1 MSIPESNPRSI
12 DADNYFA
19 IIPEWVLDAD
29 VSAQA
34 VRLYGIL
41 RRYADAENRAW
52 PSRHTLANRMRV
64 STKTVDRSLKEL
76 LGLGALAIKHRR
88 DAAGD
93 PTTNLYRLF
102 TANPGVG
109 THTSPPRDTDVARGR
124 DTSVATGRD
133 TDVSQNQSHF
143 ETEPIETKTTQTST
157 SSPSIVIQDPHEQT
171 CVMLANQ
178 LADRIADNG
187 SKRPTVTRKWIDA
200 IDRMIRIDG
209 RDPDK
214 IARAIDWCQND
225 TFWAANILS
234 PDTLR
239 RQYDR
244 MRLQAKRANA
254 PGATKGM
261 AAVAAYLEMVDD

>member
-41 RRYADAENRAW
+41 RRYADADNRAW
-52 PSRHTLANRMRV
+52 PSRLTLANRMRV

-76 LGLGALAIKHRR
+76 LALGALAIKHRR

-109 THTSPPRDTDVARGR
+109 TTMSPPTDTDVARGR
-124 DTSVATGRD
+124 DTSVATGSD
-133 TDVSQNQSHF
+133 IYVPQNQSHF
-143 ETEPIETKTTQTST
+143 ETEPIETETTPT
-157 SSPSIVIQDPHEQT
+157 SPSAPPLAVQNPHQQI
-171 CVMLANQ
+171 CICLANR

-187 SKRPTVTRKWIDA
+187 SKRPVVTRKWIDA
-200 IDRMIRIDG
+200 IDRMIRLDG

-214 IARAIDWCQND
+214 IAKAIDWCQSD
-225 TFWAANILS
+225 TFWSANILS
-234 PDTLR
+234 PDALR

-244 MRLQAKRANA
+244 MRLQAKRSTA

-261 AAVAAYLEMVDD
+261 AAVAAYLEMVDE